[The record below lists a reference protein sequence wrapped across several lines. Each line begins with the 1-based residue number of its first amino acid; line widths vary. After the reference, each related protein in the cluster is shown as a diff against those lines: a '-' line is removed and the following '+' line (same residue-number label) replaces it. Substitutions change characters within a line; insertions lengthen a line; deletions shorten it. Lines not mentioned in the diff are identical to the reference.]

1 MSIRS
6 NSLPLRGDV
15 SPELQDVLRRNGMQA
30 HILFTGDKM
39 QLAVQSHD
47 SPLIRY
53 DINKYQ
59 YLALQDGGTN
69 SSNRKAYQTFNNIVS
84 ADFDMP
90 KNYVSARNANGRVA
104 MGLHGYRIGAGE
116 YGMPM
121 GIGYGRGSFYP
132 QMAYGPGFL
141 GWTPRRQEGFHMRR
155 VEGALFMQGGGVI
168 VPERPDRRLRPGELQ
183 SGGYGYYY
191 KGDRPQPQKIDPLQ
205 DLQQVQATFV
215 PVAALPRPVEK
226 DAIAYKEHITS
237 PVYFTNEKWQE
248 VLASHGI
255 VIDADKKQ
263 MVIQSKSAPQDFH
276 YDLSVAEVDL
286 LTKNDLKGASV
297 NQRIEVINNIISED
311 FDDKV
316 TFDMLNSKNQLDLK
330 LKPEVEAKLQQE
342 AAARMQLTQQPYV
355 IENAR
360 LVPMAP
366 HNDPEAG
373 YVSGQALEM
382 LNEDKGWFREG
393 KHGREVDVSDVWVE
407 KVEASKDSNK
417 QEQGKDGE
425 TKYKMS
431 AVINGQEISHEI
443 TEKQYDKFMAMDDY
457 HRLKMVSK
465 VFDEVDMKTLPGR
478 GFNFGAAL
486 LAGLQVAS
494 EATFLGAD
502 IAHNIEHIKHP
513 HGQAPEI
520 YAESHGRANI
530 LFNPLTDSPE
540 DLARRAY
547 EKGVNDANRPSLG
560 IGR

>member
-1 MSIRS
+1 
-6 NSLPLRGDV
+6 
-15 SPELQDVLRRNGMQA
+15 
-30 HILFTGDKM
+30 
-39 QLAVQSHD
+39 
-47 SPLIRY
+47 
-53 DINKYQ
+53 
-59 YLALQDGGTN
+59 
-69 SSNRKAYQTFNNIVS
+69 
-84 ADFDMP
+84 
-90 KNYVSARNANGRVA
+90 
-104 MGLHGYRIGAGE
+104 
-116 YGMPM
+116 
-121 GIGYGRGSFYP
+121 
-132 QMAYGPGFL
+132 
-141 GWTPRRQEGFHMRR
+141 
-155 VEGALFMQGGGVI
+155 
-168 VPERPDRRLRPGELQ
+168 
-183 SGGYGYYY
+183 
-191 KGDRPQPQKIDPLQ
+191 
-205 DLQQVQATFV
+205 
-215 PVAALPRPVEK
+215 
-226 DAIAYKEHITS
+226 
-237 PVYFTNEKWQE
+237 
-248 VLASHGI
+248 
-255 VIDADKKQ
+255 
-263 MVIQSKSAPQDFH
+263 
-276 YDLSVAEVDL
+276 
-286 LTKNDLKGASV
+286 
-297 NQRIEVINNIISED
+297 
-311 FDDKV
+311 
-316 TFDMLNSKNQLDLK
+316 
-330 LKPEVEAKLQQE
+330 
-342 AAARMQLTQQPYV
+342 
-355 IENAR
+355 
-360 LVPMAP
+360 MAP

-393 KHGREVDVSDVWVE
+393 KHGREVEVYDVWVE
-407 KVEASKDSNK
+407 KVEASKDSSN